1 MLLMVFSWFSY
12 ILICGKK
19 LLFFSFS
26 IMFNINVYFGNG
38 MFFIWANF
46 MISLSHACKP
56 HIITIVADDLACFF
70 PF

>member
-1 MLLMVFSWFSY
+1 MLLIEFSWFSY

-19 LLFFSFS
+19 LFFFSFS
-26 IMFNINVYFGNG
+26 IMFNINVYIGNG

-46 MISLSHACKP
+46 MISLSHAYKP
-56 HIITIVADDLACFF
+56 HIIVIVADDLVCYF